1 MSNNKKICIF
11 NKNHLLG
18 NKTLE
23 NHYIKSHA
31 KEYSDIMK
39 NGWFCRKR
47 EFKLFK
53 NQIEMNKHVDKCD
66 ICKLILGENKIKE
79 NNKNRGNPENN
90 VSSEIGESDNSES
103 GKTEDDEDPNI
114 MNDISFAGMEVIK
127 QKLPKDKKDI
137 KFPTFDF
144 DKYKIHDD
152 KITNS
157 DLKLIN
163 SLIEEERNLF

>member
-11 NKNHLLG
+11 NKNHSLG
-18 NKTLE
+18 NKSLE

-31 KEYSDIMK
+31 KEYSDIME
-39 NGWFCRKR
+39 NGWFCRSNK
-47 EFKLFK
+47 FKLFK
-53 NQIEMNKHVDKCD
+53 NQIEMNKHIAKCN
-66 ICKLILGENKIKE
+66 ICKSILGENKIKE
-79 NNKNRGNPENN
+79 NNKNGENSENN
-90 VSSEIGESDNSES
+90 VSSESGKSDNSES
-103 GKTEDDEDPNI
+103 EKNESDGDA
-114 MNDISFAGMEVIK
+114 DISLAGMEAIK